1 MARILIVE
9 DEEKI
14 ARFVTLELEHEGY
27 QVEHA
32 SDGRTAVDL
41 ALERDYDLIL
51 LDVLLPQLNGMEV
64 LRRVRKHKDVP
75 VIMVTARD
83 AVMDKVAGLDAG
95 ADDYLTKPFAIEELF
110 ARIRVALKRSEAVR
124 AASGVGGAS
133 AGAGIAAARA
143 ETPLRY
149 PRSATRPR
157 HPPRP
162 PPLRSPWDRLCSIPT
177 AAKSRSAARPS
188 RSRPASSTSSPCLW
202 RMPRPC
208 SRASASRTKRWAT
221 NTWATPTTSTYT
233 SRTCVPRSRTPA
245 APASSRPCAGW
256 AMSAVRNAEAK
267 RVTSIA
273 RAINWGYMWRRLM
286 SYVWLDLLLLVIAAA
301 ILVYGYNQTLPDGAF
316 TAGWIPGATVHSM
329 TLTPARDWDPATL
342 IYTVELAHTTKTFP
356 LAQDLVALW
365 PLYLVVVGWQV
376 ISVLNMLG
384 GARRVR
390 RTMAPLNDLAL
401 RVDELGR
408 MQLSGGKMETLEQA
422 IERASVDSPSVT
434 TGDADLAS
442 IEVAL
447 NRLLRQMQEAK
458 LQQMRFV
465 NDASH
470 ELRTPIAV
478 IQGYVNMLDR
488 WGKDDPDVLAESI
501 ASLKAESEHMQ
512 ELVEQLLF
520 LARGDAGRTV
530 LRRADTNLAALVG
543 EVCEESQMIDATHAY
558 RLAFDAALA
567 SDPRCDAPVDVA
579 LVKQALRVIVQ
590 NAAKYSDAG
599 TTVTFAITPDTG
611 TGAID
616 ISVEDEGIGMNQES
630 AAHAFERF
638 YRADNARDAG
648 AQGSGLGLAIAK
660 WIVDSHGGVIGVT
673 SAEGVGSRFTIRL
686 PR

>member
-1 MARILIVE
+1 M
-9 DEEKI
+9 
-14 ARFVTLELEHEGY
+14 
-27 QVEHA
+27 
-32 SDGRTAVDL
+32 
-41 ALERDYDLIL
+41 
-51 LDVLLPQLNGMEV
+51 
-64 LRRVRKHKDVP
+64 
-75 VIMVTARD
+75 
-83 AVMDKVAGLDAG
+83 
-95 ADDYLTKPFAIEELF
+95 
-110 ARIRVALKRSEAVR
+110 
-124 AASGVGGAS
+124 
-133 AGAGIAAARA
+133 
-143 ETPLRY
+143 
-149 PRSATRPR
+149 
-157 HPPRP
+157 
-162 PPLRSPWDRLCSIPT
+162 
-177 AAKSRSAARPS
+177 SAA
-188 RSRPASSTSSPCLW
+188 
-202 RMPRPC
+202 
-208 SRASASRTKRWAT
+208 
-221 NTWATPTTSTYT
+221 
-233 SRTCVPRSRTPA
+233 
-245 APASSRPCAGW
+245 
-256 AMSAVRNAEAK
+256 RNAEAK

-273 RAINWGYMWRRLM
+273 RAINWSYMWRRLM
-286 SYVWLDLLLLVIAAA
+286 SYVWLDLLLVVIVAA
-301 ILVYGYNQTLPDGAF
+301 ILVYGYNQTLPNGAF
-316 TAGWIPGATVHSM
+316 TAGWIPSATVRGM
-329 TLTPARDWDPATL
+329 TLTPARGWDLTTL
-342 IYTVELAHTTKTFP
+342 TYTVELARTTKTFP
-356 LAQDLVALW
+356 LAQDLVTLW

-408 MQLSGGKMETLEQA
+408 MQLAGGKMETLEQA

-488 WGKDDPDVLAESI
+488 WGKDDPAVLAESI

-530 LRRADTNLAALVG
+530 LRRVNINLAALVG
-543 EVCEESQMIDATHAY
+543 EVCEESQMIDTEHTY

-567 SDPRCDAPVDVA
+567 SDPRCDASVDVA

-590 NAAKYSDAG
+590 NAAKYSDTG
-599 TTVTFAITPDTG
+599 TTVTFGITPDAGTG
-611 TGAID
+611 TVD
-616 ISVEDEGIGMNQES
+616 IAVEDEGIGMNQES

-673 SAEGVGSRFTIRL
+673 SVEGVGSRFTIRL

>member
-32 SDGRTAVDL
+32 ADGRTAVDL

-124 AASGVGGAS
+124 AASGVGGIGTGAAGGTGVGATAMPPVSDSTQVSAS
-133 AGAGIAAARA
+133 
-143 ETPLRY
+143 L
-149 PRSATRPR
+149 S
-157 HPPRP
+157 PP
-162 PPLRSPWDRLCSIPT
+162 RSPWARLRSTPT
-177 AAKSRSAARPS
+177 AAKSRSAARPL
-188 RSRPASSTSSPCLW
+188 RSRPASSMSSPCLW

-208 SRASASRTKRWAT
+208 SRANASRTKRWAT
-221 NTWATPTTSTYT
+221 NTWATPTTSTCT
-233 SRTCVPRSRTPA
+233 SRIYAPRSRTPA

-256 AMSAVRNAEAK
+256 AMSAARNAEAK

-273 RAINWGYMWRRLM
+273 RAINWSYMWRRLM
-286 SYVWLDLLLLVIAAA
+286 SYVWLDLLLVVIVAA
-301 ILVYGYNQTLPDGAF
+301 ILVYGYNQTLPNGAF
-316 TAGWIPGATVHSM
+316 TAGWIPSATVRGM
-329 TLTPARDWDPATL
+329 TLTPARGWDLTTL
-342 IYTVELAHTTKTFP
+342 TYTVELARTTKTFP
-356 LAQDLVALW
+356 LAQDLVTLW

-408 MQLSGGKMETLEQA
+408 MQLAGGKMETLEQA

-530 LRRADTNLAALVG
+530 LRRAHTNLAALVS
-543 EVCEESQMIDATHAY
+543 EVCEESQMIDTEHTY
-558 RLAFDAALA
+558 RLASDAALA

-599 TTVTFAITPDTG
+599 TTVTFGITPDAGAG
-611 TGAID
+611 TID

-673 SAEGVGSRFTIRL
+673 SVEGVGSRFTIRL

>member
-1 MARILIVE
+1 M
-9 DEEKI
+9 
-14 ARFVTLELEHEGY
+14 
-27 QVEHA
+27 
-32 SDGRTAVDL
+32 
-41 ALERDYDLIL
+41 
-51 LDVLLPQLNGMEV
+51 
-64 LRRVRKHKDVP
+64 
-75 VIMVTARD
+75 
-83 AVMDKVAGLDAG
+83 
-95 ADDYLTKPFAIEELF
+95 
-110 ARIRVALKRSEAVR
+110 
-124 AASGVGGAS
+124 
-133 AGAGIAAARA
+133 
-143 ETPLRY
+143 
-149 PRSATRPR
+149 
-157 HPPRP
+157 
-162 PPLRSPWDRLCSIPT
+162 
-177 AAKSRSAARPS
+177 SAA
-188 RSRPASSTSSPCLW
+188 
-202 RMPRPC
+202 
-208 SRASASRTKRWAT
+208 
-221 NTWATPTTSTYT
+221 
-233 SRTCVPRSRTPA
+233 
-245 APASSRPCAGW
+245 
-256 AMSAVRNAEAK
+256 RNAEAK

-273 RAINWGYMWRRLM
+273 RAINWSYMWRRLM
-286 SYVWLDLLLLVIAAA
+286 SYVWLDLLLVVIVAA

-316 TAGWIPGATVHSM
+316 TAGWIPGATVHGM
-329 TLTPARDWDPATL
+329 TLTPARDWDLTTL
-342 IYTVELAHTTKTFP
+342 TYTVELARTTKTFP

-376 ISVLNMLG
+376 ISVLDMLG

-543 EVCEESQMIDATHAY
+543 EVCEESQMIDTEHTY
-558 RLAFDAALA
+558 RLAFDAAPRQRPALRHV

-599 TTVTFAITPDTG
+599 TTVTFGITPNAGMDT
-611 TGAID
+611 ID

-673 SAEGVGSRFTIRL
+673 SVEGVGSRFTIRL

>member
-1 MARILIVE
+1 M
-9 DEEKI
+9 
-14 ARFVTLELEHEGY
+14 
-27 QVEHA
+27 
-32 SDGRTAVDL
+32 
-41 ALERDYDLIL
+41 
-51 LDVLLPQLNGMEV
+51 
-64 LRRVRKHKDVP
+64 
-75 VIMVTARD
+75 
-83 AVMDKVAGLDAG
+83 
-95 ADDYLTKPFAIEELF
+95 
-110 ARIRVALKRSEAVR
+110 
-124 AASGVGGAS
+124 
-133 AGAGIAAARA
+133 
-143 ETPLRY
+143 
-149 PRSATRPR
+149 
-157 HPPRP
+157 
-162 PPLRSPWDRLCSIPT
+162 
-177 AAKSRSAARPS
+177 SAARS
-188 RSRPASSTSSPCLW
+188 D
-202 RMPRPC
+202 
-208 SRASASRTKRWAT
+208 
-221 NTWATPTTSTYT
+221 
-233 SRTCVPRSRTPA
+233 
-245 APASSRPCAGW
+245 
-256 AMSAVRNAEAK
+256 EAK

-273 RAINWGYMWRRLM
+273 RAINWSYMWRRLV
-286 SYVWLDLLLLVIAAA
+286 SYVWLDLLLLLVAAT

-316 TAGWIPGATVHSM
+316 TAGWIPGAAVRSM
-329 TLTPARDWDPATL
+329 SLTPARGWDLTTL
-342 IYTVELAHTTKTFP
+342 TYTVELARGTKTFP
-356 LAQDLVALW
+356 LAQDLVTLW
-365 PLYLVVVGWQV
+365 PLYLVVAGWQV

-384 GARRVR
+384 GAAACAALWRRSTTWPYAWMSSAACSSPVAR
-390 RTMAPLNDLAL
+390 WKRS
-401 RVDELGR
+401 
-408 MQLSGGKMETLEQA
+408 SGH
-422 IERASVDSPSVT
+422 RARKRSTRPSVT

-530 LRRADTNLAALVG
+530 LRRANTNLAALVG
-543 EVCEESQMIDATHAY
+543 EVCEESQMIDAGHTY
-558 RLAFDAALA
+558 RLAYDAALT
-567 SDPRCDAPVDVA
+567 SDPRCNASVDVA

-599 TTVTFAITPDTG
+599 TTVTFAITPDAG
-611 TGAID
+611 TGAIG

-638 YRADNARDAG
+638 YRADNARNAG

-673 SAEGVGSRFTIRL
+673 SVEGVGSRFTIRL

>member
-32 SDGRTAVDL
+32 ADGRTAVDL
-41 ALERDYDLIL
+41 ALKRDYDLIL

-64 LRRVRKHKDVP
+64 LRRVRKYKDVP

-124 AASGVGGAS
+124 AASGVGDV
-133 AGAGIAAARA
+133 GAGKGATGAAAVPPA
-143 ETPLRY
+143 GD
-149 PRSATRPR
+149 SAKT
-157 HPPRP
+157 
-162 PPLRSPWDRLCSIPT
+162 
-177 AAKSRSAARPS
+177 SAA
-188 RSRPASSTSSPCLW
+188 SSPATLAVGSVALDPDRREVTVGGSPIVLTAREFDVLALLW
-202 RMPRPC
+202 RMPKPC
-208 SRASASRTKRWAT
+208 SRASASRTRRWAT

-273 RAINWGYMWRRLM
+273 RAINWSYMWRRLM
-286 SYVWLDLLLLVIAAA
+286 SYIWLDLLLVVIAAA
-301 ILVYGYNQTLPDGAF
+301 ILVYGYNQTLPDDTF
-316 TAGWIPGATVHSM
+316 TAGLIPGATVHGMS
-329 TLTPARDWDPATL
+329 LTPARGWDPTTL
-342 IYTVELAHTTKTFP
+342 TYTVELARTTKTFP
-356 LAQDLVALW
+356 LAQDLVTLW

-422 IERASVDSPSVT
+422 IVRASVDSPSVT

-543 EVCEESQMIDATHAY
+543 EVCEESQMIDAAHTY
-558 RLAFDAALA
+558 RLAYDAALV

-599 TTVTFAITPDTG
+599 TTVTFGITPDAGAG
-611 TGAID
+611 TID

-673 SAEGVGSRFTIRL
+673 SVEGVGSRFTIRL

>member
-1 MARILIVE
+1 M
-9 DEEKI
+9 
-14 ARFVTLELEHEGY
+14 
-27 QVEHA
+27 
-32 SDGRTAVDL
+32 
-41 ALERDYDLIL
+41 
-51 LDVLLPQLNGMEV
+51 
-64 LRRVRKHKDVP
+64 
-75 VIMVTARD
+75 
-83 AVMDKVAGLDAG
+83 
-95 ADDYLTKPFAIEELF
+95 
-110 ARIRVALKRSEAVR
+110 
-124 AASGVGGAS
+124 
-133 AGAGIAAARA
+133 
-143 ETPLRY
+143 
-149 PRSATRPR
+149 
-157 HPPRP
+157 
-162 PPLRSPWDRLCSIPT
+162 
-177 AAKSRSAARPS
+177 SAAH
-188 RSRPASSTSSPCLW
+188 
-202 RMPRPC
+202 
-208 SRASASRTKRWAT
+208 
-221 NTWATPTTSTYT
+221 
-233 SRTCVPRSRTPA
+233 
-245 APASSRPCAGW
+245 
-256 AMSAVRNAEAK
+256 NAESK

-273 RAINWGYMWRRLM
+273 RAINWSYMWRRLM
-286 SYVWLDLLLLVIAAA
+286 SYVWLDLWLLVVAAA

-316 TAGWIPGATVHSM
+316 TAGWIPGATVHGMSFAPARGLDLA
-329 TLTPARDWDPATL
+329 TLT
-342 IYTVELAHTTKTFP
+342 YTVELARTTKTFP
-356 LAQDLVALW
+356 LAQDLIALW
-365 PLYLVVVGWQV
+365 PLYLVVAGGQV
-376 ISVLNMLG
+376 ISVLNMLS

-488 WGKDDPDVLAESI
+488 WGKDDPDVLTESI

-530 LRRADTNLAALVG
+530 LRRVDTNLAALVG
-543 EVCEESQMIDATHAY
+543 EVCEESQMIDAEHTY
-558 RLAFDAALA
+558 RLAYDTALA
-567 SDPRCDAPVDVA
+567 SDPRCDASVDVA
-579 LVKQALRVIVQ
+579 LMKQALRVIVQ

-599 TTVTFAITPDTG
+599 TSITFGVAQDTG

-648 AQGSGLGLAIAK
+648 TQGSGLGLAIAK

-673 SAEGVGSRFTIRL
+673 SVEGVGSRFTIRL
-686 PR
+686 PRQEAPRRKKGIRPCGPIPFCSLWQFVRYSRHRCTAKPANSRLKYTSLVEPSGSSARDSSLTSSPRSANHFSAASMSLTAKPMWPLVPRPFCFMTSISESLKYETGVSITGKPTIVENSSAISKASAGSAALMPTWATRMPKSSTGLAFCSFIQAAPTEP

>member
-1 MARILIVE
+1 M
-9 DEEKI
+9 
-14 ARFVTLELEHEGY
+14 
-27 QVEHA
+27 
-32 SDGRTAVDL
+32 S
-41 ALERDYDLIL
+41 
-51 LDVLLPQLNGMEV
+51 
-64 LRRVRKHKDVP
+64 
-75 VIMVTARD
+75 
-83 AVMDKVAGLDAG
+83 VA
-95 ADDYLTKPFAIEELF
+95 
-110 ARIRVALKRSEAVR
+110 
-124 AASGVGGAS
+124 
-133 AGAGIAAARA
+133 
-143 ETPLRY
+143 
-149 PRSATRPR
+149 
-157 HPPRP
+157 
-162 PPLRSPWDRLCSIPT
+162 
-177 AAKSRSAARPS
+177 
-188 RSRPASSTSSPCLW
+188 
-202 RMPRPC
+202 
-208 SRASASRTKRWAT
+208 
-221 NTWATPTTSTYT
+221 
-233 SRTCVPRSRTPA
+233 
-245 APASSRPCAGW
+245 
-256 AMSAVRNAEAK
+256 RNAETK

-273 RAINWGYMWRRLM
+273 RAINWSYMWRRLM
-286 SYVWLDLLLLVIAAA
+286 SYVWLDLLLVVIAAA
-301 ILVYGYNQTLPDGAF
+301 ILVYGYNQTLPDNAF
-316 TAGWIPGATVHSM
+316 AAGWIPGATVRGMS
-329 TLTPARDWDPATL
+329 LTPARSWDLATL
-342 IYTVELAHTTKTFP
+342 TYTVELARTTKTFP
-356 LAQDLVALW
+356 LAQDLFALW
-365 PLYLVVVGWQV
+365 PLYIVVAGWQV
-376 ISVLNMLG
+376 ISVLDMLG

-488 WGKDDPDVLAESI
+488 WGKDDPAVLAESI

-520 LARGDAGRTV
+520 LARGDAGRTALHRV
-530 LRRADTNLAALVG
+530 DTNLAALVG
-543 EVCEESQMIDATHAY
+543 EVCEESQMIDAAHSY
-558 RLAFDAALA
+558 RLAYDATFA
-567 SDPRCDAPVDVA
+567 SNPRCDASVDVA

-599 TTVTFAITPDTG
+599 TTVTFGITPE

-673 SAEGVGSRFTIRL
+673 SVEGVGSRFTIRL

>member
-1 MARILIVE
+1 
-9 DEEKI
+9 
-14 ARFVTLELEHEGY
+14 
-27 QVEHA
+27 
-32 SDGRTAVDL
+32 
-41 ALERDYDLIL
+41 
-51 LDVLLPQLNGMEV
+51 
-64 LRRVRKHKDVP
+64 
-75 VIMVTARD
+75 
-83 AVMDKVAGLDAG
+83 
-95 ADDYLTKPFAIEELF
+95 
-110 ARIRVALKRSEAVR
+110 
-124 AASGVGGAS
+124 
-133 AGAGIAAARA
+133 
-143 ETPLRY
+143 
-149 PRSATRPR
+149 
-157 HPPRP
+157 
-162 PPLRSPWDRLCSIPT
+162 
-177 AAKSRSAARPS
+177 
-188 RSRPASSTSSPCLW
+188 
-202 RMPRPC
+202 
-208 SRASASRTKRWAT
+208 
-221 NTWATPTTSTYT
+221 
-233 SRTCVPRSRTPA
+233 
-245 APASSRPCAGW
+245 
-256 AMSAVRNAEAK
+256 MSAVRNAEAK

-273 RAINWGYMWRRLM
+273 RAINWSYIWRRLM
-286 SYVWLDLLLLVIAAA
+286 SYVWLDLLLMVIAAA
-301 ILVYGYNQTLPDGAF
+301 ILVYGYNQTLPEGAF
-316 TAGWIPGATVHSM
+316 TAGWIPSAAVHGMS
-329 TLTPARDWDPATL
+329 LKPARDWDLTTL
-342 IYTVELAHTTKTFP
+342 TYTVELATTKTFP

-384 GARRVR
+384 GARHVR

-530 LRRADTNLAALVG
+530 LRRAHTNLAALVG
-543 EVCEESQMIDATHAY
+543 EVCEESQMIDAGHTY
-558 RLAFDAALA
+558 RLAFDAAFA
-567 SDPRCDAPVDVA
+567 NDPRCDAPVDVA

-590 NAAKYSDAG
+590 NAAKYSNAG

-630 AAHAFERF
+630 AAHVFERF

-660 WIVDSHGGVIGVT
+660 WIVDSHGGAIGVT
-673 SAEGVGSRFTIRL
+673 SVEGVGSRFTIRL

>member
-1 MARILIVE
+1 M
-9 DEEKI
+9 
-14 ARFVTLELEHEGY
+14 
-27 QVEHA
+27 
-32 SDGRTAVDL
+32 
-41 ALERDYDLIL
+41 
-51 LDVLLPQLNGMEV
+51 
-64 LRRVRKHKDVP
+64 
-75 VIMVTARD
+75 
-83 AVMDKVAGLDAG
+83 
-95 ADDYLTKPFAIEELF
+95 
-110 ARIRVALKRSEAVR
+110 
-124 AASGVGGAS
+124 
-133 AGAGIAAARA
+133 
-143 ETPLRY
+143 
-149 PRSATRPR
+149 
-157 HPPRP
+157 
-162 PPLRSPWDRLCSIPT
+162 
-177 AAKSRSAARPS
+177 SAAR
-188 RSRPASSTSSPCLW
+188 
-202 RMPRPC
+202 
-208 SRASASRTKRWAT
+208 
-221 NTWATPTTSTYT
+221 
-233 SRTCVPRSRTPA
+233 
-245 APASSRPCAGW
+245 
-256 AMSAVRNAEAK
+256 NAETK

-273 RAINWGYMWRRLM
+273 RAINWSYMWRRLM
-286 SYVWLDLLLLVIAAA
+286 SYVWLDLWLLVVAAA

-316 TAGWIPGATVHSM
+316 TAGWIPGATVHGMSFAPARGLDLA
-329 TLTPARDWDPATL
+329 TLT
-342 IYTVELAHTTKTFP
+342 YTVELARTTKTFP
-356 LAQDLVALW
+356 LAQDLIALW
-365 PLYLVVVGWQV
+365 PLYLVVAGGQV
-376 ISVLNMLG
+376 ISVLNMLS

-520 LARGDAGRTV
+520 LARGDAGRTA
-530 LRRADTNLAALVG
+530 LRHANTNLAALVG
-543 EVCEESQMIDATHAY
+543 EVCEESQMIDAAHTY
-558 RLAFDAALA
+558 RLAYDAALV

-599 TTVTFAITPDTG
+599 TPISFGVAPDAGAG
-611 TGAID
+611 TID

-638 YRADNARDAG
+638 YRADNARDVG

-673 SAEGVGSRFTIRL
+673 SVEGVGSRFTIRL

>member
-1 MARILIVE
+1 
-9 DEEKI
+9 
-14 ARFVTLELEHEGY
+14 
-27 QVEHA
+27 
-32 SDGRTAVDL
+32 
-41 ALERDYDLIL
+41 
-51 LDVLLPQLNGMEV
+51 
-64 LRRVRKHKDVP
+64 
-75 VIMVTARD
+75 
-83 AVMDKVAGLDAG
+83 
-95 ADDYLTKPFAIEELF
+95 
-110 ARIRVALKRSEAVR
+110 
-124 AASGVGGAS
+124 
-133 AGAGIAAARA
+133 
-143 ETPLRY
+143 
-149 PRSATRPR
+149 
-157 HPPRP
+157 
-162 PPLRSPWDRLCSIPT
+162 
-177 AAKSRSAARPS
+177 
-188 RSRPASSTSSPCLW
+188 
-202 RMPRPC
+202 
-208 SRASASRTKRWAT
+208 
-221 NTWATPTTSTYT
+221 
-233 SRTCVPRSRTPA
+233 
-245 APASSRPCAGW
+245 
-256 AMSAVRNAEAK
+256 MSAVRNAEAK

-273 RAINWGYMWRRLM
+273 RAINWGYMWRRLI
-286 SYVWLDLLLLVIAAA
+286 SYVWLDLLLVVIAAA
-301 ILVYGYNQTLPDGAF
+301 ILVYGYNQTLPDDAF
-316 TAGWIPGATVHSM
+316 TAGWIPGATVHGMS
-329 TLTPARDWDPATL
+329 LTPARGWDPTTL
-342 IYTVELAHTTKTFP
+342 AYTVELARTSKTFP
-356 LAQDLVALW
+356 LAQDLVTLW

-478 IQGYVNMLDR
+478 IQG
-488 WGKDDPDVLAESI
+488 KDDPDVLAESI

-530 LRRADTNLAALVG
+530 LRRAHTNLAALVG
-543 EVCEESQMIDATHAY
+543 EVCEESQMIDAAHAY
-558 RLAFDAALA
+558 RLAFDTAFA
-567 SDPRCDAPVDVA
+567 SDPRCDASVDVA

-590 NAAKYSDAG
+590 NAAKYSSAG
-599 TTVTFAITPDTG
+599 TTVTFGITPDAGMG
-611 TGAID
+611 TID

-638 YRADNARDAG
+638 YRADNARDVG

-673 SAEGVGSRFTIRL
+673 SVEGVGSRFTIRL

>member
-1 MARILIVE
+1 M
-9 DEEKI
+9 
-14 ARFVTLELEHEGY
+14 
-27 QVEHA
+27 
-32 SDGRTAVDL
+32 
-41 ALERDYDLIL
+41 
-51 LDVLLPQLNGMEV
+51 
-64 LRRVRKHKDVP
+64 
-75 VIMVTARD
+75 
-83 AVMDKVAGLDAG
+83 
-95 ADDYLTKPFAIEELF
+95 
-110 ARIRVALKRSEAVR
+110 
-124 AASGVGGAS
+124 
-133 AGAGIAAARA
+133 
-143 ETPLRY
+143 
-149 PRSATRPR
+149 
-157 HPPRP
+157 
-162 PPLRSPWDRLCSIPT
+162 
-177 AAKSRSAARPS
+177 SAAR
-188 RSRPASSTSSPCLW
+188 
-202 RMPRPC
+202 
-208 SRASASRTKRWAT
+208 
-221 NTWATPTTSTYT
+221 
-233 SRTCVPRSRTPA
+233 
-245 APASSRPCAGW
+245 
-256 AMSAVRNAEAK
+256 NAETK

-273 RAINWGYMWRRLM
+273 RAINWSYMWRRLV
-286 SYVWLDLLLLVIAAA
+286 SYVWLDLLLLVVAAA
-301 ILVYGYNQTLPDGAF
+301 ILVFGYNQTLPDGTF
-316 TAGWIPGATVHSM
+316 TAGWIPSESVRSM
-329 TLTPARDWDPATL
+329 SVAPTQGWDLTTLT
-342 IYTVELAHTTKTFP
+342 YTVELVRTTKAFP

-365 PLYLVVVGWQV
+365 PLYIVVVGWQV

-408 MQLSGGKMETLEQA
+408 MQLAGGKMETLEQA

-530 LRRADTNLAALVG
+530 LRRVDTNVAALVG
-543 EVCEESQMIDATHAY
+543 EVCEESQMIDAGLT
-558 RLAFDAALA
+558 
-567 SDPRCDAPVDVA
+567 SDPRCNASVDVA

-590 NAAKYSDAG
+590 NAAKYSAAG
-599 TTVTFAITPDTG
+599 TTVTFGVVPDAD

-638 YRADNARDAG
+638 YRAENARNAG

-673 SAEGVGSRFTIRL
+673 SVEGVGSRFTIRL

>member
-1 MARILIVE
+1 M
-9 DEEKI
+9 
-14 ARFVTLELEHEGY
+14 
-27 QVEHA
+27 
-32 SDGRTAVDL
+32 
-41 ALERDYDLIL
+41 
-51 LDVLLPQLNGMEV
+51 
-64 LRRVRKHKDVP
+64 
-75 VIMVTARD
+75 
-83 AVMDKVAGLDAG
+83 
-95 ADDYLTKPFAIEELF
+95 
-110 ARIRVALKRSEAVR
+110 
-124 AASGVGGAS
+124 
-133 AGAGIAAARA
+133 
-143 ETPLRY
+143 
-149 PRSATRPR
+149 
-157 HPPRP
+157 
-162 PPLRSPWDRLCSIPT
+162 
-177 AAKSRSAARPS
+177 SAAR
-188 RSRPASSTSSPCLW
+188 
-202 RMPRPC
+202 
-208 SRASASRTKRWAT
+208 
-221 NTWATPTTSTYT
+221 
-233 SRTCVPRSRTPA
+233 
-245 APASSRPCAGW
+245 
-256 AMSAVRNAEAK
+256 NAETK

-273 RAINWGYMWRRLM
+273 RAINWSYMWRRLV
-286 SYVWLDLLLLVIAAA
+286 SYVWLDLLLLLVAAA
-301 ILVYGYNQTLPDGAF
+301 ILVFGYNQTLPAGAF
-316 TAGWIPGATVHSM
+316 TAGWIPSGTVRSM
-329 TLTPARDWDPATL
+329 SLAPARGWDLTTL
-342 IYTVELAHTTKTFP
+342 AYTVELATTKTFP

-365 PLYLVVVGWQV
+365 SLYIVVVGWQIV
-376 ISVLNMLG
+376 SVLDMLG

-408 MQLSGGKMETLEQA
+408 MQLADGKMETLEQA

-447 NRLLRQMQEAK
+447 HRLLRQMQEAK

-488 WGKDDPDVLAESI
+488 WGKNDPDVLAESI

-530 LRRADTNLAALVG
+530 LRRVDTNLAALVG
-543 EVCEESQMIDATHAY
+543 EVCEESQMIDTGHTYWLAY
-558 RLAFDAALA
+558 DAALTG
-567 SDPRCDAPVDVA
+567 DPRCNASVDVA
-579 LVKQALRVIVQ
+579 LAKQALRVIVQ

-599 TTVTFAITPDTG
+599 TSITFGVVPDA
-611 TGAID
+611 GAGSID

-673 SAEGVGSRFTIRL
+673 SVEGVGSRFTIRL

>member
-1 MARILIVE
+1 M
-9 DEEKI
+9 
-14 ARFVTLELEHEGY
+14 
-27 QVEHA
+27 
-32 SDGRTAVDL
+32 
-41 ALERDYDLIL
+41 
-51 LDVLLPQLNGMEV
+51 
-64 LRRVRKHKDVP
+64 
-75 VIMVTARD
+75 
-83 AVMDKVAGLDAG
+83 
-95 ADDYLTKPFAIEELF
+95 
-110 ARIRVALKRSEAVR
+110 
-124 AASGVGGAS
+124 
-133 AGAGIAAARA
+133 
-143 ETPLRY
+143 
-149 PRSATRPR
+149 
-157 HPPRP
+157 
-162 PPLRSPWDRLCSIPT
+162 
-177 AAKSRSAARPS
+177 SAAR
-188 RSRPASSTSSPCLW
+188 
-202 RMPRPC
+202 
-208 SRASASRTKRWAT
+208 
-221 NTWATPTTSTYT
+221 
-233 SRTCVPRSRTPA
+233 
-245 APASSRPCAGW
+245 
-256 AMSAVRNAEAK
+256 NAETK

-273 RAINWGYMWRRLM
+273 RAINWSYMWRRLA
-286 SYVWLDLLLLVIAAA
+286 SYIWLDLWLLVAAAA
-301 ILVYGYNQTLPDGAF
+301 ILIYGYNQTLPDGAF
-316 TAGWIPGATVHSM
+316 TAGWIPGAAVHGMS
-329 TLTPARDWDPATL
+329 LTPAHGWDPATL
-342 IYTVELAHTTKTFP
+342 TYTVELARTTKTFP
-356 LAQDLVALW
+356 LAQDLIALW
-365 PLYLVVVGWQV
+365 PLYLVVAGGQV

-401 RVDELGR
+401 RVDELSR

-447 NRLLRQMQEAK
+447 NSLLRQMQEAK

-478 IQGYVNMLDR
+478 IQGYVNILDR

-530 LRRADTNLAALVG
+530 LRRANTNLAALVG
-543 EVCEESQMIDATHAY
+543 EVCEESQMIDAEHTY
-558 RLAFDAALA
+558 RLAFDALLA

-599 TTVTFAITPDTG
+599 TSISFGVTPDAGAG
-611 TGAID
+611 TID
-616 ISVEDEGIGMNQES
+616 ISVEDEGIGMNQKS

-673 SAEGVGSRFTIRL
+673 SVEGVGSRFTIRL